1 MKLLG
6 NINMFIKKHILVT
19 SIIVLLII
27 AIVVVSLLLFN
38 KPKTNIELYDDLN
51 LEINSEVY
59 LLSLIKRVDNGELL
73 TENIRVDTSTLGEQ
87 QINIKYINEFGN
99 EEEYNFEVNIVDT
112 TKPIIEF
119 ESELSTTIG
128 NEINLLER
136 VQVSDNSLEE
146 LSVNVSGDYNFNV
159 VGTYNLKYV
168 VTDSSGNTTEE
179 EFILKV
185 NNATIK
191 YNGYYAHSSST
202 LSGSYQF
209 KNDGT
214 FRFVY
219 QYCDFGVACGGDYQ
233 TGIYEIK
240 GNKILATTTTI
251 YDEMGEPLS
260 YHYEFEFVIIN
271 ENKIT
276 TNGNEFNY
284 RTELY

>member
-1 MKLLG
+1 M
-6 NINMFIKKHILVT
+6 
-19 SIIVLLII
+19 
-27 AIVVVSLLLFN
+27 
-38 KPKTNIELYDDLN
+38 
-51 LEINSEVY
+51 
-59 LLSLIKRVDNGELL
+59 DNGELL

-136 VQVSDNSLEE
+136 VQVKDNSLEE
-146 LSVNVSGDYNFNV
+146 LSVNVSGDYDFNV
-159 VGTYNLKYV
+159 VGIYNLKYV

-191 YNGYYAHSSST
+191 YKGYYAHSSST

-219 QYCDFGVACGGDYQ
+219 QYCDFGVACGGD
-233 TGIYEIK
+233 
-240 GNKILATTTTI
+240 
-251 YDEMGEPLS
+251 
-260 YHYEFEFVIIN
+260 
-271 ENKIT
+271 
-276 TNGNEFNY
+276 
-284 RTELY
+284 